1 MGDLSESKIW
11 MAISGGFG
19 ALFVYVATWSN
30 HISTLVSLMI
40 IDFLFGI
47 LTPILVGKSKKC
59 PSGKLSSQMC
69 RRGLV
74 KKCVAFLLIY
84 VAYILS
90 KEVGIL
96 ALTDAVVMGFIV
108 SETISIVE
116 NAAILGIPI
125 PKVFLK
131 LLKVMNEKASA
142 GIDIL
147 ASGEVSKINAADL
160 TLESIKKDVH
170 DASPDAKPA
179 QNPSDDG
186 NPPPSN

>member
-1 MGDLSESKIW
+1 MGELSESRVW

-19 ALFVYVATWSN
+19 ALFVYVASWSN

-40 IDFLFGI
+40 IDFLFGL

-59 PSGKLSSQMC
+59 PSGKLSSQTC

-74 KKCVAFLLIY
+74 KKCVVFMLIY
-84 VAYILS
+84 VAWLLS
-90 KEVGIL
+90 KEVGVL

-131 LLKVMNEKASA
+131 LLRVMNEKASA

-147 ASGEVSKINAADL
+147 SNGEVSKSNDSSNL
-160 TLESIKKDVH
+160 TLDSLKKDIQ
-170 DASPDAKPA
+170 DKALDAKPA
-179 QNPSDDG
+179 QNDG
-186 NPPPSN
+186 NPPSSIQ